1 MTGPGTGPVFSGG
14 TMQITGAG
22 VSSALPVFLGPGG
35 GTVDTQANSA
45 TFSGIISGP
54 GSLTKIGTGTLI
66 LSGDSS
72 YSGPTSVGGGTLVV
86 NGSIAAS
93 VVTVNPGAVLRGDG
107 ILGGLSLGGTLAPC
121 NSIGTLHVFGNATF
135 AAGSTYEVE
144 INAAGQ
150 SDLLA
155 VTGTVTLGG
164 GEVIVLSAPGSY
176 APGTVYTIVTA
187 GGGVSGTFDGVTD
200 SLPLFD
206 AVLSYLP
213 GSVLLALERN
223 AQTIASL
230 GITPNQRATG
240 AGIDSL
246 GGGVLETAL
255 ANLGASDIPAALD
268 LLSGEIHASAKS
280 GFIEES
286 RYLREAASG
295 RLRAAF
301 GAVGAKPL
309 PVMAYGEAGPVAAAA
324 DAPLAMWGEGLGA
337 WGSFDGDGNAA
348 DFDRSTGGFFT
359 GIDALVADDARL
371 GLIGGYTYSS
381 FDVDERASSG
391 SANSVH
397 IGAYGGTQL
406 GNFGLRAVAAYSWN
420 FVDTSRTAAFGG
432 FAENLDASYDA
443 GTAQVFGEAG
453 YRIDTASASFEPF
466 ANVAY
471 VNLHTDGFTET
482 GGAAALAHQS
492 DDTDQTF
499 TTLGVRASTPLQL
512 GDKEVKLSGMVG
524 WRHAFSD
531 ITPEAAFAFA
541 GGAPFV
547 IAGTPIARDALALEV
562 GLDVQ
567 IGPRSSLGIA
577 YSGQIGD
584 DAQDH
589 SANATLTVSF

>member
-1 MTGPGTGPVFSGG
+1 M
-14 TMQITGAG
+14 
-22 VSSALPVFLGPGG
+22 
-35 GTVDTQANSA
+35 
-45 TFSGIISGP
+45 
-54 GSLTKIGTGTLI
+54 
-66 LSGDSS
+66 
-72 YSGPTSVGGGTLVV
+72 
-86 NGSIAAS
+86 
-93 VVTVNPGAVLRGDG
+93 
-107 ILGGLSLGGTLAPC
+107 
-121 NSIGTLHVFGNATF
+121 
-135 AAGSTYEVE
+135 
-144 INAAGQ
+144 
-150 SDLLA
+150 
-155 VTGTVTLGG
+155 
-164 GEVIVLSAPGSY
+164 
-176 APGTVYTIVTA
+176 
-187 GGGVSGTFDGVTD
+187 SGTFDGVTD
-200 SLPLFD
+200 SLPLLD

-213 GSVLLALERN
+213 NSVMLTLERN
-223 AQTIASL
+223 AQLIAAL
-230 GITPNQRATG
+230 GITPNQKATG

-286 RYLREAASG
+286 RYLREAASD
-295 RLRAAF
+295 RLRSAF

-309 PVMAYGEAGPVAAAA
+309 PVMGYGEAGPVAAEA
-324 DAPLAMWGEGLGA
+324 DTPLAMWGEVLGA

-381 FDVDERASSG
+381 FDVDDRASSG

-397 IGAYGGTQL
+397 LGAYGGTQL
-406 GNFGLRAVAAYSWN
+406 GNLGLRAVAAYSWN

-482 GGAAALAHQS
+482 GGAAALTHQA

-512 GDKEVKLSGMVG
+512 GGKRGEALRHGRLAARLQR
-524 WRHAFSD
+524 RHARGHLQLCRRRAVRD
-531 ITPEAAFAFA
+531 RRHADRPRRTGA
-541 GGAPFV
+541 GGRARRADRSAFQPRHRLFRTDRRRCP
-547 IAGTPIARDALALEV
+547 GSQRQRDAHRQLL
-562 GLDVQ
+562 
-567 IGPRSSLGIA
+567 
-577 YSGQIGD
+577 
-584 DAQDH
+584 
-589 SANATLTVSF
+589 SANSPR

>member
-1 MTGPGTGPVFSGG
+1 M
-14 TMQITGAG
+14 
-22 VSSALPVFLGPGG
+22 
-35 GTVDTQANSA
+35 
-45 TFSGIISGP
+45 
-54 GSLTKIGTGTLI
+54 
-66 LSGDSS
+66 
-72 YSGPTSVGGGTLVV
+72 
-86 NGSIAAS
+86 
-93 VVTVNPGAVLRGDG
+93 LRGDG
-107 ILGGLSLGGTLAPC
+107 ILGGLSLAGTLAPG

-155 VTGTVTLGG
+155 ATGTVTLGG
-164 GEVIVLSAPGSY
+164 GEVVVLDAPGSY
-176 APGTVYTIVTA
+176 NAGTVYTIVTA
-187 GGGVSGTFDGVTD
+187 GGGVSGTFDGATD
-200 SLPLFD
+200 SLPLLD

-213 GSVLLALERN
+213 NSVILTLERN
-223 AQTIASL
+223 VQLIAAL
-230 GITPNQRATG
+230 GITPNQKATG

-301 GAVGAKPL
+301 GAVGARPL
-309 PVMAYGEAGPVAAAA
+309 PVMAYGEAGPVAAEA

-359 GIDALVADDARL
+359 GIDALVANDARL

-381 FDVDERASSG
+381 FDVDDRASSG

-397 IGAYGGTQL
+397 IGAYGGAQL
-406 GNFGLRAVAAYSWN
+406 GNLGLRAVAAYSWN

-482 GGAAALAHQS
+482 GGAAASLISPTIPTRPSRRLA
-492 DDTDQTF
+492 
-499 TTLGVRASTPLQL
+499 
-512 GDKEVKLSGMVG
+512 SG
-524 WRHAFSD
+524 
-531 ITPEAAFAFA
+531 P
-541 GGAPFV
+541 
-547 IAGTPIARDALALEV
+547 
-562 GLDVQ
+562 
-567 IGPRSSLGIA
+567 PRRFNSV
-577 YSGQIGD
+577 
-584 DAQDH
+584 
-589 SANATLTVSF
+589 TRR